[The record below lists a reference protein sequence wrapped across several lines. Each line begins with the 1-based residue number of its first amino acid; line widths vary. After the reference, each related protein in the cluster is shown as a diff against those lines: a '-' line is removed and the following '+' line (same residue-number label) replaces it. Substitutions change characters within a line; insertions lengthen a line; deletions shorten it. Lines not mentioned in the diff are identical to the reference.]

1 MPFRTQRAKSWS
13 CWLANTSAVEL
24 LQRCI
29 DGNSW
34 TEDLLRDA
42 IAEDSG
48 RAFFRIVVEGL
59 GDRFEPHLCNEYAR
73 LFARVIEI
81 VRPEL
86 RATDLIDRYQR
97 VRQPRV
103 CTQETQHVYVLS
115 RVTLGAD
122 VCVTSVVLDAAK
134 RRFPKANIYLVGSR
148 KNWELFAADPRILH
162 HPFAYARAGSIQERL
177 NNWPQFDAPDSI
189 VIDPDSRL
197 SQLGLLP
204 VCEDERYF
212 FFESRS
218 YGADGD
224 ETLVQL
230 TRKWVASTFEVEDA
244 RNYAAPQS
252 GPVSADIAVSFG
264 VGENAEKRIDDPFEE
279 ELLRAVAAGGKSVL
293 IDQGAGGEESDR
305 VRLLCERVPGV
316 QSWNGAYA
324 PFAYAISR
332 AKQYVG
338 YDSAGQHVAAACGT
352 PLLSIFAG
360 YPVERMFQRWRP
372 DGCGRIDII
381 KAGDREPRRLLE
393 AALQYLTL

>member
-1 MPFRTQRAKSWS
+1 
-13 CWLANTSAVEL
+13 LASTSAAEL
-24 LQRCI
+24 LQCCL
-29 DGNSW
+29 DGESW
-34 TEDLLRDA
+34 TDELLRDA

-48 RAFFRIVVEGL
+48 RKFFRVVVEGL
-59 GDRFEPHLCNEYAR
+59 GDRFEPRLCDEYAR

-86 RATDLIDRYQR
+86 RAGDLIDRYER

-103 CTQETQHVYVLS
+103 CTYEPKHVFVLS

-134 RRFPKANIYLVGSR
+134 QRFPKADIHLVGSR
-148 KNWELFAADPRILH
+148 KNWELFAADERILH
-162 HPFAYARAGSIQERL
+162 RSFAYARAGSIGERL
-177 NNWPQFDAPDSI
+177 NTWPRFDTADSI

-204 VCEDERYF
+204 VCEDDRYF

-218 YGADGD
+218 YGGNGAD
-224 ETLVQL
+224 TLVQL
-230 TRKWVASTFEVEDA
+230 TRRWVASTFGVDA
-244 RNYAAPQS
+244 QNYVAPPS
-252 GPVSADIAVSFG
+252 GPVTADVAVSFG
-264 VGENAEKRIDDPFEE
+264 VGENAEKRIEEPFEE
-279 ELLRAVAAGGKSVL
+279 ELLRSLAATGRSIL
-293 IDQGAGGEESDR
+293 IDQGADGEETAR
-305 VRLLCERVPGV
+305 VQSLCERVPGV
-316 QSWNGAYA
+316 RSWKGAYA
-324 PFAYAISR
+324 PFAYAITR

-360 YPVERMFQRWRP
+360 HTTERMFQRWRP
-372 DGCGRIDII
+372 DGRGHIDVV
-381 KAGDREPRRLLE
+381 KAVDRNPRELLD